1 MLNTFYSTIFKP
13 GEVPL
18 TPSISVSIGLLT
30 LLVLTLNTAGAAH
43 FGIFGV
49 VLLLLIFFGAGLLGC
64 FWLSAAVHFCAQ
76 FLGGQGTSSQTF
88 QAVIRGGWPLLLSGP
103 AISLTKLSHP
113 LGSLFTLALMLGAL
127 ITVTGSVRQV
137 HQTSWTIATV
147 SLALTLG
154 CSALALFGLIVWPLM
169 LIGGL

>member
-18 TPSISVSIGLLT
+18 TPMISLSIGLLT

-43 FGIFGV
+43 FGIFGF
-49 VLLLLIFFGAGLLGC
+49 VLLLLLFCGAGLLGC
-64 FWLSAAVHFCAQ
+64 FWLSTSLHFCAQ

-88 QAVIRGGWPLLLSGP
+88 QAVLRGGWPLLLSGP
-103 AISLTKLSHP
+103 ALSLTKLSP
-113 LGSLFTLALMLGAL
+113 ALGNLFTLSLILGAL
-127 ITVTGSVRQV
+127 ITVAGSVRQV
-137 HQTSWTIATV
+137 HQTNWAIATV

-154 CSALALFGLIVWPLM
+154 CSVLALFGLILWPLM